1 MSADESLRRE
11 EEGFSRRVSNVVPA
25 RAPSTALLLMELLLL
40 LLLLLLLMEG
50 GGSEERLRSAA
61 ARVEIT
67 RLPHIHRLFLPAR
80 ARLTAE
86 ARLTQLRLES
96 RNLYSHSSMFC
107 RF

>member
-1 MSADESLRRE
+1 MSADESLRRV

-40 LLLLLLLMEG
+40 LLLLMEG

-67 RLPHIHRLFLPAR
+67 RLPHILLHRLFLPAR

-86 ARLTQLRLES
+86 ARLTQLES

-107 RF
+107 GF

>member
-1 MSADESLRRE
+1 MSADESLRRV

-25 RAPSTALLLMELLLL
+25 RAPSTALLLMEL

-86 ARLTQLRLES
+86 ARLTQLES

-107 RF
+107 GF

>member
-1 MSADESLRRE
+1 MSADESLRRV

-40 LLLLLLLMEG
+40 LMEG

-67 RLPHIHRLFLPAR
+67 RLPHILLHRLFLPAR

-107 RF
+107 GF

>member
-25 RAPSTALLLMELLLL
+25 RAPSTALLLME

-107 RF
+107 GF